1 MVSLDGTACVPFV
14 YPHFISPRTTDKED
28 QADPTMND
36 CCRSVRMEI
45 ILMDYRIPHMNQ
57 TGRRQTHN
65 QAEGR
70 DSSNIYINRRY
81 FLTIIKDRLRRQAYV
96 MRLEAVR

>member
-45 ILMDYRIPHMNQ
+45 ILMDLSDTPYEPDGPSADT
-57 TGRRQTHN
+57 TGLKDGIHPT
-65 QAEGR
+65 
-70 DSSNIYINRRY
+70 YI
-81 FLTIIKDRLRRQAYV
+81 LTVDTS
-96 MRLEAVR
+96 